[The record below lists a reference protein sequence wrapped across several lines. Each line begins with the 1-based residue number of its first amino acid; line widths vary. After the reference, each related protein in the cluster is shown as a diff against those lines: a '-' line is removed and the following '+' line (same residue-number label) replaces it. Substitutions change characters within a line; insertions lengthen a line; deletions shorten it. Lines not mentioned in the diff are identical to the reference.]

1 MWRFKDKTIVSWKQ
15 IKQRNI
21 VNQHVLKIWIK
32 VKKIKAVEDKKISN
46 YFEKKEK
53 EKDYYQAEK
62 LDKFYRDNFIR
73 YKSRDDKNKTLS
85 ID

>member
-1 MWRFKDKTIVSWKQ
+1 MGRFKDKTIVSWKQ

-21 VNQHVLKIWIK
+21 VNQHVLKIWI
-32 VKKIKAVEDKKISN
+32 N

>member
-1 MWRFKDKTIVSWKQ
+1 MGRFTDKTIVSWKQ

-53 EKDYYQAEK
+53 EKD
-62 LDKFYRDNFIR
+62 
-73 YKSRDDKNKTLS
+73 
-85 ID
+85 